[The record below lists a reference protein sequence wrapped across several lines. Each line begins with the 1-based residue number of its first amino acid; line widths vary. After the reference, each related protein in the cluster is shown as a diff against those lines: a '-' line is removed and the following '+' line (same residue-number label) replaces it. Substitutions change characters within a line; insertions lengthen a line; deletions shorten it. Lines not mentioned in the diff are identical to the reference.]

1 MTEKTLMLEKQ
12 SSFFAY
18 MDMSIFFFF
27 ENSFD
32 YMLN

>member
-18 MDMSIFFFF
+18 MDMSIFFF